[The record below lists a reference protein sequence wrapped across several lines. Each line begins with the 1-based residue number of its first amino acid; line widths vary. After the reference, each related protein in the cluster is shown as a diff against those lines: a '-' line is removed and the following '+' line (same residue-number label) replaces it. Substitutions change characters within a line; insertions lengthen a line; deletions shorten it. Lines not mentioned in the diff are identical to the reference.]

1 MFYDNLKEV
10 CEEKNISI
18 SKITVD
24 AGGAV
29 GSINGWKKGAYPNSK
44 IVEQMCLRLN
54 VSADRLLFGKKEDY
68 ISEETPNQSLLSPD
82 KIRLLEM
89 YDRLTDMEKGEIL
102 GELKQM
108 LRAGSQAAAPE
119 AASAEQPK
127 IHIARS
133 AARSW
138 NNIPP
143 KIEEGDF
150 SDLLNAPDSTDDY
163 SS

>member
-1 MFYDNLKEV
+1 MLLGNRDQKDLTDYLKLNSVAFSEWKSGKSKSYRKYLI
-10 CEEKNISI
+10 EIS
-18 SKITVD
+18 
-24 AGGAV
+24 
-29 GSINGWKKGAYPNSK
+29 
-44 IVEQMCLRLN
+44 EFFN
-54 VSADRLLFGKKEDY
+54 VSIDFLVYGKENLQ
-68 ISEETPNQSLLSPD
+68 INQQPLSPD

-119 AASAEQPK
+119 AASEEQPK

-163 SS
+163 HS

>member
-1 MFYDNLKEV
+1 MDILDRITMLLGNRDQKDLTDYLKLNSVAFSEWKSGKSKSYRKYLI
-10 CEEKNISI
+10 EIS
-18 SKITVD
+18 
-24 AGGAV
+24 
-29 GSINGWKKGAYPNSK
+29 
-44 IVEQMCLRLN
+44 EFFN
-54 VSADRLLFGKKEDY
+54 VSIDFLVYGKEKVQ
-68 ISEETPNQSLLSPD
+68 ISQQPLSPD

-119 AASAEQPK
+119 AASEEQPK

-133 AARSW
+133 AARSR

-163 SS
+163 HS